1 MIDEPRGTN
10 GFGYDPY
17 FLVPALGA
25 TAAEL
30 EPEVK
35 NGVSHRGQAL
45 RQLVAR
51 LVAEQG

>member
-1 MIDEPRGTN
+1 VIDEPRGSS

-17 FLVPALGA
+17 FYLPSLSR

-35 NGVSHRGQAL
+35 NAVSHRGQAL
-45 RQLVAR
+45 RELVAR
-51 LVAEQG
+51 LGAA